1 MIEISSPA
9 SSTTITLPMLGK
21 QLGLNV
27 SDLANSSAMH
37 LCATME

>member
-1 MIEISSPA
+1 MIENSSPA
-9 SSTTITLPMLGK
+9 LPMLGK
-21 QLGLNV
+21 QLGLDV